1 MTSTFRPAPLAP
13 VSWGE
18 LLDKITI
25 LEIKAIRISDT
36 AARANVDREL
46 VLLREVAAPVLP
58 QPDLSVLVASLR
70 RVNLELWQIEDDIR
84 AKEATAQFD
93 AEFIALARSVYLKN
107 DQRAALKRDINTL
120 LQSELVEEKYHP
132 CSSSTF
138 QKEAAASGDGRSS

>member
-1 MTSTFRPAPLAP
+1 MSMTPPFRPAPLAP

-25 LEIKAIRISDT
+25 LEIKAVRISDP

-46 VLLREVAAPVLP
+46 VLLRSVAEPVLP
-58 QPDLSVLVASLR
+58 QPGLAALIDSLR

-84 AKEATAQFD
+84 AKEAAARFD

-107 DQRAALKRDINTL
+107 DRRAALKRDINSL
-120 LQSELVEEKYHP
+120 LRSELVEEKHHP
-132 CSSSTF
+132 STSRTL
-138 QKEAAASGDGRSS
+138 QSESPTDGRST